1 MSHRLSNFT
10 RETRLVLCA
19 DKGEGQEPGSIGE
32 PGSYQALAV
41 LGIALIAMG
50 EDIGAEMALRTFSHL
65 VCTIRH
71 VHVCQC
77 DVWLHILCLG
87 R

>member
-1 MSHRLSNFT
+1 MLYWLSNFT
-10 RETRLVLCA
+10 RETQLVLCA
-19 DKGEGQEPGSIGE
+19 AKGEGQEPGSIGE

-65 VCTIRH
+65 VCTIRPL
-71 VHVCQC
+71 HVCQC
-77 DVWLHILCLG
+77 DVWLYIFCLVP
-87 R
+87 